1 MSMMSADGRK
11 IMQVALHED
20 NYQRLRKLK
29 FALEKDSFD
38 EVVKTLLDG
47 YEREATKV

>member
-11 IMQVALHED
+11 IMQVVPHED

-38 EVVKTLLDG
+38 EVIKTLLDG
-47 YEREATKV
+47 YEREAMKA

>member
-1 MSMMSADGRK
+1 MSMMITEGKRFVQ
-11 IMQVALHED
+11 ILLHAD

-38 EVVKTLLDG
+38 EVVKALLDK
-47 YEREATKV
+47 YEGDGGR

>member
-1 MSMMSADGRK
+1 MSTMIKEGK
-11 IMQVALHED
+11 KFVQILLHED

-38 EVVKTLLDG
+38 EVVKALLDG
-47 YEREATKV
+47 YEREGAKA

>member
-1 MSMMSADGRK
+1 MSMMITEGK
-11 IMQVALHED
+11 KFVQILLHAD

-38 EVVKTLLDG
+38 EVVKTLLDK
-47 YEREATKV
+47 YEGEGGR